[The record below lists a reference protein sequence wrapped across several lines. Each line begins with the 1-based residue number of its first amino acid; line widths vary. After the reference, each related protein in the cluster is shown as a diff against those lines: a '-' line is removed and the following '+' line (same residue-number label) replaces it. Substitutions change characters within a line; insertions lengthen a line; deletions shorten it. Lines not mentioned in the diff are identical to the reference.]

1 MEVTPKIKRFFQ
13 VRREA
18 SIECFNILYS
28 ETIEKP
34 VNKVIVSLLESLI
47 EFGLQF
53 AFGSLISRIDLSF
66 YNSPEN
72 MKEDFIKANQAV
84 MDSFRVS
91 QRELEPK

>member
-1 MEVTPKIKRFFQ
+1 MEVNPQIKRFFKFGG
-13 VRREA
+13 EA

-72 MKEDFIKANQAV
+72 MKSGFY
-84 MDSFRVS
+84 
-91 QRELEPK
+91 